1 MLTLAIWSVGL
12 SLMTVQLGRAFIE
25 RIVFR
30 YPLFYLYLSFVLLTS
45 SCLLL
50 IYLKKPTYYRVLY
63 WYIEFFGVALGCG
76 VVWEI
81 YRNALRR
88 FPGAARLA
96 RNLLILILLL
106 VLSRAIA
113 DGFRGALFWP
123 YEATVALERDLRGVQ
138 GGALIGLVT
147 IIALYRI
154 PLGANLWGMTLG
166 YGLLVSSN
174 VITLSLRGLLGSG
187 FQTAWLY
194 LQPMSYLAVLG
205 IWCAALWSYKPVV
218 LPGGEHKIEQDYR
231 LLATRTSGAL
241 LEASAYLRRTLRP

>member
-12 SLMTVQLGRAFIE
+12 ILIAVQLARAVTE

-30 YPLFYLYLSFVLLTS
+30 YPLFYVYLSFVLLTS

-50 IYLKKPTYYRVLY
+50 IYLKKPTYYGALY

-81 YRNALRR
+81 YRSALGR

-96 RNLLILILLL
+96 RNLLILVLVL

-113 DGFRGALFWP
+113 DGFRSTIRWP
-123 YEATVALERDLRGVQ
+123 HETTVALERDLRGVQ

-147 IIALYRI
+147 IIGVYRI
-154 PLGANLWGMTLG
+154 PLGANLWGMMLG

-174 VITLSLRGLLGSG
+174 LITLSLRGLLGNG
-187 FQTAWLY
+187 FQTAWVY
-194 LQPMSYLAVLG
+194 LQPISYLAVLG
-205 IWCAALWSYKPVV
+205 IWCAALWSYKPIL
-218 LPGGEHKIEQDYR
+218 LPAGDHKIEQDYQ
-231 LLATRTSGAL
+231 LLAQKTSGAL
-241 LEASAYLRRTLRP
+241 LEAGTYLRRALRP